1 MSENINFA
9 IFPSQPGKSTAKL
22 RIDDHQNTEFRSK
35 FCNNCTLNLLN
46 VYTIEIE
53 NCYFIVNFWGVD
65 SSHTNIEICP
75 GKLTIWNT
83 TFYQSAESQMVLI
96 VGGQSKEMVALNGIC
111 NSKQYENTQIRNS

>member
-1 MSENINFA
+1 M
-9 IFPSQPGKSTAKL
+9 
-22 RIDDHQNTEFRSK
+22 
-35 FCNNCTLNLLN
+35 LNLLN

-53 NCYFIVNFWGVD
+53 NCYFIVNFGGVD
-65 SSHTNIEICP
+65 SSHTNIEIGP

-111 NSKQYENTQIRNS
+111 NSKQYEKTQIRNS